1 MSLSTSDLDQ
11 IRNIVESA
19 LTKQTS
25 EIIKPIQGELEAL
38 RNDIKEIYDMLADI
52 QGALLPDNQ
61 FEKLNIEQKLL
72 KLNSELLAAAKQAGI
87 SLPR

>member
-19 LTKQTS
+19 LTKQTG

>member
-1 MSLSTSDLDQ
+1 MSLSTTDLDQ
-11 IRNIVESA
+11 IRNIIESA

-25 EIIKPIQGELEAL
+25 EVIKPIQGELEAL

-52 QGALLPDNQ
+52 QGSFQPDNQ
-61 FEKLNIEQKLL
+61 FQKLSIEQKLL